1 MCSLRSFRPAKSRQS
16 VEEIMRNNEVTI
28 QDDGLHAPTQD
39 MSKIM
44 QKPYTR
50 ED

>member
-1 MCSLRSFRPAKSRQS
+1 MCSIHSFRPPKSQQS
-16 VEEIMRNNEVTI
+16 IEKIMRNNEVAI

-44 QKPYTR
+44 RKPYTR